1 MIKIKGKIIFGFTLI
16 VTGLILFFIFIRPI
30 LLASGPSKTAE
41 AFIYSLAGQDWD
53 KIQSLT
59 SGTAL
64 ATIENRHE
72 QAEKISGAKVIDFD
86 VKVSSVSKEWAL
98 ARVKA
103 ETELAGGDIDVLWY
117 NLYLQNLD
125 GGWKV
130 YRAEITLPVTTGV
143 AAISLINT
151 INTKEIKEIKR
162 LYSKYL
168 SATSHKKYREAAC
181 YLVGYTR
188 QLFESGQFIFSNNP
202 PFEQFEIKQVKPVW
216 YSIKDKTAV
225 VEINSVVD
233 GRRVNNLVTV
243 YKTSA
248 GWKIADIAAV

>member
-1 MIKIKGKIIFGFTLI
+1 M
-16 VTGLILFFIFIRPI
+16 
-30 LLASGPSKTAE
+30 LASGPYKTAE
-41 AFIYSLAGQDWD
+41 TFIYSLAGQDWD
-53 KIQSLT
+53 KIQSLA

-64 ATIENRHE
+64 ATIENRRK

-86 VKVSSVSKEWAL
+86 VKVSSVSKKWAL

-117 NLYLQNLD
+117 NLYLQNLG

-130 YRAEITLPVTTGV
+130 YRAEITPPVTTGV
-143 AAISLINT
+143 TAVSPVNS
-151 INTKEIKEIKR
+151 KEIEDIKEV
-162 LYSKYL
+162 YSNYL
-168 SATSHKKYREAAC
+168 FATSHKKYREAAR

-188 QLFESGQFIFSNNP
+188 QLFETGQFIFSNNP

-225 VEINSVVD
+225 VEINSIVD
-233 GRRVNNLVTV
+233 GHRVNNLVTV
-243 YKTSA
+243 YKTSV